1 MFGVGTQRREEG
13 PHGRLARETDRSTV
27 APGRAMSDTTID
39 APPAPRKPER
49 STARRSLFNPW
60 VDFLTLG
67 GGSLVVLA
75 AVAAFMPRDEET
87 RAVLAATMLFVAHF
101 VNHPHF
107 AHSYQLFYRGF
118 LHKAFSPASTLRHRY
133 LTAGIVV
140 PVAIVSFFGI
150 ALARADAAMLG
161 LAANVMFFTVGWHY
175 AKQGFGVLMVD
186 AAHKAVR
193 FTTAE
198 RRHLLWNVHLAW
210 VNVWLLANNE
220 LAMKKYWGL
229 SYIVFDVPDPL
240 LAAATAAVVVS
251 TFVVCRDLVA
261 RWLRERALPVNGL
274 IGYACGVY
282 IWLMV
287 SRFDPLLLLVVPVF
301 HSLQYMVV
309 VWRYQLNA
317 ERRPGGRSRRGGTS
331 LAALMGTYPARLAR
345 FALLA
350 GVLGV
355 VGFWWGPQL
364 LDAVVDYDRASFGTT
379 AFLFM
384 AWTFINIH
392 HYFIDNVIWRRDN
405 ADMREHL
412 FRPLRE

>member
-1 MFGVGTQRREEG
+1 
-13 PHGRLARETDRSTV
+13 
-27 APGRAMSDTTID
+27 MSDTAIA
-39 APPAPRKPER
+39 APPSPDRSER
-49 STARRSLFNPW
+49 SKARRSLFNPW

-75 AVAAFMPRDEET
+75 AVAAFVPRDEET
-87 RAVLAATMLFVAHF
+87 RAGLAAAMLFVAHF

-107 AHSYQLFYRGF
+107 AHSYQLFYSGF
-118 LHKAFSPASTLRHRY
+118 LRKAFSPASALRHRY
-133 LTAGIVV
+133 VTAGVVV
-140 PVAIVSFFGI
+140 PAAIAAFFGI
-150 ALARADAAMLG
+150 ALARADPAMLG

-175 AKQGFGVLMVD
+175 AKQGFGVLMLD
-186 AAHKAVR
+186 AAHKGVR
-193 FTTAE
+193 FAAAE
-198 RRHLLWNVHLAW
+198 RRHLLWNAHLAW
-210 VNVWLLANNE
+210 VAVWLVANNE
-220 LAMKKYWGL
+220 LAMRRYWGL

-240 LAAATAAVVVS
+240 LGAVAAAVVVS
-251 TFVVCRDLVA
+251 TLAVVGDLVA

-274 IGYACGVY
+274 LGYACGVY
-282 IWLMV
+282 VWLAV
-287 SRFDPLLLLVVPVF
+287 GRIDPLLLLIVPAF

-317 ERRPGGRSRRGGTS
+317 EHPSARRRRGGTS

-364 LDAVVDYDRASFGTT
+364 LDAVVDYDRAAFGTT
-379 AFLFM
+379 AFIFM

-392 HYFIDNVIWRRDN
+392 HYFIDNVIWRREN
-405 ADMREHL
+405 AEMREHL
-412 FRPLRE
+412 FRRPRE